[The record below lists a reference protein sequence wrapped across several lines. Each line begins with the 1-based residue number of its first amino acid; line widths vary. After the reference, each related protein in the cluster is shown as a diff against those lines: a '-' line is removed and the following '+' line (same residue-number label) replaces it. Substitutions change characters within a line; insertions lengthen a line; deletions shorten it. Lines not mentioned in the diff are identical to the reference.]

1 LWVAYAKDVN
11 ATTRAI
17 YARFLDYPSGAW
29 TAAETVD
36 SLALTIF
43 THPSIGIDKNNN
55 VHALY
60 ASTSGPQLYYKMRS
74 GGTWDPVRTPVDA
87 SSDSPSLMVRAPND
101 ASYGVDAGG
110 LYWKASTSQTYFYH
124 IPEFEDVILPIAGS
138 LLVALFLR
146 RRTRS
151 AGTGARGA

>member
-1 LWVAYAKDVN
+1 M
-11 ATTRAI
+11 
-17 YARFLDYPSGAW
+17 
-29 TAAETVD
+29 
-36 SLALTIF
+36 
-43 THPSIGIDKNNN
+43 
-55 VHALY
+55 HALY